1 MLSVNNKLTCER
13 MAVEGR
19 EKKELFH
26 FSYVEIYLDF
36 VLNFIFQM
44 QADLTQQS
52 WFHTIISTRTKP
64 VGLNE
69 YAWFWYV
76 TLKWICF
83 SCGSCRY
90 EICKCD
96 KYHIKEKC
104 NMHN

>member
-1 MLSVNNKLTCER
+1 MLDVNNKLTGGR

-52 WFHTIISTRTKP
+52 
-64 VGLNE
+64 
-69 YAWFWYV
+69 
-76 TLKWICF
+76 
-83 SCGSCRY
+83 
-90 EICKCD
+90 
-96 KYHIKEKC
+96 
-104 NMHN
+104 